1 MDFILLI
8 KGIKMI
14 VDCLALIGAF
24 VVFLM
29 LVIAVY
35 EVKRRVD
42 DE

>member
-1 MDFILLI
+1 
-8 KGIKMI
+8 MI

-29 LVIAVY
+29 FVIAVY

-42 DE
+42 GE